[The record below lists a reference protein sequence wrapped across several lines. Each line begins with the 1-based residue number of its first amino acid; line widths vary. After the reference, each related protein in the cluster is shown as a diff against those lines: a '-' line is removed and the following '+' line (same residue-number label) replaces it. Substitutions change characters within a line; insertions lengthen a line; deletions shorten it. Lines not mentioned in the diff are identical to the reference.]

1 MKLNETRLSYFM
13 WIHCTKKASRLVH
26 NFSMHVYTD
35 GIKMLVNGRFYTKVT
50 KLESDKLTHKLESGT
65 KEDYNMK
72 IRV

>member
-26 NFSMHVYTD
+26 NFSMHVYT
-35 GIKMLVNGRFYTKVT
+35 GSKLVNGRFYTKVT

-65 KEDYNMK
+65 KEDYNIK